1 MLVVHANYSD
11 GSLHLWAESADRARR
26 RLGRGTDTGD
36 SARAEGSGPATG
48 GSEAAA
54 GDSQANV
61 SGETD
66 QPRPHPASVETDELR
81 ELLSQ
86 SGLSLS
92 ADMRSSRLSLHLPTA
107 AGNAS
112 DSGERQSVPL
122 PSPQLSHW
130 TGRGG
135 IHDDEDAALT
145 ASLEAWTV
153 ATLAV
158 PIGRAQRVLEALED
172 RAAQSQQRVM
182 DEESGHADGV
192 SGVDAESSDAAD
204 ARAGGDEAL
213 RVAVGDSLRFFSAAA
228 RLARS
233 LLAEQRF
240 VPMVIQDE
248 SGGMRA
254 AWRPW
259 LSDAGTAERVSSLLE
274 SMPGSARAQI
284 DDREHRGWP
293 ILTDFLGDVVD
304 AACRGVL
311 TDEEMAGAIRT
322 RRAQPG
328 DPHVT
333 WLHGLLDDGDEV
345 PADASLAPRMM
356 RSVRH
361 WIGALEERGISS
373 DWSLGLRLVEP
384 LVVEEN
390 PEAAF
395 GAGSDDARWSLM
407 FKLRSVERSGVEI
420 EAEDVWLVRA
430 DSITLEGLRLDEPK
444 ELLLA
449 ELARAARVY
458 RPLED
463 ALREGEPTMLDLTTK
478 QAYEFLREY
487 GPLLAEQGVAVETP
501 EWWDTPSARIG
512 GRLSINSPDLESM
525 GMSATTPGAVSAAR
539 LGLNA
544 LVSYEWN
551 LAVGDTPLTLNDFER
566 LAEQGQ
572 PLVRVNGQWVE
583 VRPEDVEAAVKF
595 LHENP
600 GGEMKIGDA
609 LRMAFSPTTGETG
622 LPILGIDATGWAA
635 SLLGEMEEQSMPM
648 LDVPEGFQGT
658 LRPYQRKG
666 LSWLA
671 FLDAIGLGPCLADD
685 MGLGK
690 TIQLIALLLHER
702 QGYREAV
709 EAGVEAEEVGPT
721 LLVVPMSIVGNWLR
735 ETRKFAP
742 DLKVLV
748 HHGADRDTGEA
759 FLDAAR
765 EADMVVTT
773 YALANRDKDAIA
785 KVDWRRVVLDEAQN
799 IKNPA
804 AKQSQ
809 AVRELE
815 APRRIVLTG
824 TPLENRLSEL
834 WSIMDFCN
842 PGFLGSSG
850 EFRRAFSVPIE
861 RYRDKQRAQQ
871 LRSLV
876 RPFILRRLKT
886 DPTVISDLPEKLETK
901 EFCRLTPEQAT
912 LYENTVKEMLGEVER
927 AEGIRRRGVVLTTLI
942 RLKQICDHPA
952 LILKDDDPD
961 ADSLPQASRSG
972 KCIRLVEMLDEV
984 LGSGEQA
991 LVFTQFRQMGHLLS
1005 GMLRHAFDRDVMFLH
1020 GGVPQGQR
1028 EKLVERFQK
1037 ADGSAPIFILSL
1049 KAGGVGLNLTA
1060 ASHVFHFDRWWNP
1073 AVENQA
1079 TDRAFRIGQKRT
1091 VNVHKFIIGG
1101 TLEERIDQMIES
1113 KVALAEDIIGSGED
1127 WLTELTT
1134 SQLRDVLQLR
1144 PDALEELPV

>member
-11 GSLHLWAESADRARR
+11 GALQLWAESAERTRAA
-26 RLGRGTDTGD
+26 GVNDEN
-36 SARAEGSGPATG
+36 ARTTVAGSGEG
-48 GSEAAA
+48 GSGASDERA
-54 GDSQANV
+54 
-61 SGETD
+61 
-66 QPRPHPASVETDELR
+66 PHPAAVGVDELR
-81 ELLSQ
+81 VLLSAA
-86 SGLSLS
+86 GLSDS
-92 ADMRSSRLSLHLPTA
+92 ADLRPGSLAVILP
-107 AGNAS
+107 
-112 DSGERQSVPL
+112 SVEGSPL
-122 PSPQLSHW
+122 PSPHLSHW
-130 TGRGG
+130 SGRVG
-135 IHDDEDAALT
+135 IHDDEDALL
-145 ASLEAWTV
+145 S
-153 ATLAV
+153 ATLAPFRV
-158 PIGRAQRVLEALED
+158 ETIAVGARDAQHVLELLEELATQSHD
-172 RAAQSQQRVM
+172 RLVDEQMGHGDAAVLGDAR
-182 DEESGHADGV
+182 GPAHADNDGGG
-192 SGVDAESSDAAD
+192 SASDMSATIASLAAAEHDI
-204 ARAGGDEAL
+204 GPIL
-213 RVAVGDSLRFFSAAA
+213 VADSLKFFSAAA

-259 LSDAGTAERVSSLLE
+259 LSDDATAARVSGLLAA
-274 SMPGSARAQI
+274 MPRAARAQI

-304 AACRGVL
+304 ASCRSVL
-311 TDEEMAGAIRT
+311 TDEDMSEALAGP
-322 RRAQPG
+322 RAKAG

-333 WLHGLLDDGDEV
+333 WLRGLLDGTDDM
-345 PADASLAPRMM
+345 PTDAALAPKMM

-361 WIGALEERGISS
+361 WIGALEERGVSS
-373 DWSLGLRLVEP
+373 DWQLCMRLVEP
-384 LVVEEN
+384 LVVEEQGGG
-390 PEAAF
+390 EGF
-395 GAGSDDARWSLM
+395 DMTDEEVRWSLL
-407 FKLRSVERSGVEI
+407 FKLRSAENPAVEI
-420 EAEDVWLVRA
+420 EAEDIWLVRA
-430 DSITLEGLRLDEPK
+430 DSITLDGLRLDEPK
-444 ELLLA
+444 ELFLA

-458 RPLED
+458 APLEE
-463 ALREGEPTMLDLTTK
+463 ALRESEPTMLDLTTK

-487 GPLLAEQGVAVETP
+487 GPLLAEQGVFVETP

-512 GRLSINSPDLESM
+512 GRLSITSPDLDAA
-525 GMSATTPGAVSAAR
+525 GLSATTPGAVSAAR

-551 LAVGDTPLTLNDFER
+551 LAVGDTPLTLHDFEQ

-572 PLVRVNGQWVE
+572 PLVRVNGRWVE
-583 VRPEDVEAAVKF
+583 VRPEDVEAAVNF
-595 LHENP
+595 LHANP

-609 LRMAFSPTTGETG
+609 LRMAFSPTTGEKG
-622 LPILGIDATGWAA
+622 LPILGVDATGWAA
-635 SLLGEMEEQSMPM
+635 TLLGDMEEQSMPM
-648 LDVPEGFQGT
+648 LEVPEGFAGT
-658 LRPYQRKG
+658 LRPYQLKG

-702 QGYREAV
+702 QAHQDATDAGLEV
-709 EAGVEAEEVGPT
+709 ESIGPT

-742 DLKVLV
+742 SLKVLV
-748 HHGADRDTGEA
+748 HHGAERDTGDRFVEA
-759 FLDAAR
+759 ATDA
-765 EADMVVTT
+765 DVVVTT
-773 YALANRDKDAIA
+773 YALAHRDKDIIA
-785 KVDWRRVVLDEAQN
+785 RVSWRRVVLDEAQN

-809 AVRELE
+809 AVHELE

-842 PGFLGSSG
+842 PGFLGTSG
-850 EFRRAFSVPIE
+850 EFRRAFSIPIE
-861 RYRDKQRAQQ
+861 RYRDKQRGQQ

-912 LYENTVKEMLGEVER
+912 LYENTVKDMLGEVER

-942 RLKQICDHPA
+942 RLKQICDHPT
-952 LILKDDDPD
+952 LMLKEDDPD
-961 ADSLPQASRSG
+961 ADALPQPSRSG
-972 KCIRLVEMLDEV
+972 KCIRLIEMLDEV

-1005 GMLRHAFDRDVMFLH
+1005 AMLRHAFDRDVMFLH

-1091 VNVHKFIIGG
+1091 VNVHKYIIGG

-1144 PDALEELPV
+1144 PDAIEELPA